1 MWIRFLP
8 YIAAASIAIG
18 GAYFIYNAGYESGEN
33 AATLKYNARIEAIE
47 KSMKVA
53 LNTAN
58 EEYDKR
64 VIDAENRARK
74 YWKSRQKI
82 EIVTQEIEKE
92 VIKYVKSETAND
104 NSCELDADFLRIWN
118 AANSNDSRIKTDKSG
133 VGVVNLLPK
142 TTTY

>member
-18 GAYFIYNAGYESGEN
+18 GAYLIYNSGYENGEN
-33 AATLKYNARIEAIE
+33 AATLECNERIESIE
-47 KSMKVA
+47 ESMKTA
-53 LNTAN
+53 LNAAN
-58 EEYDKR
+58 EKYDKR
-64 VIDAENRARK
+64 VIDAENRARE

-92 VIKYVKSETAND
+92 VIKYVKSETDND

-118 AANSNDSRIKTDKSG
+118 AANNNDSRIKTDKS
-133 VGVVNLLPK
+133 
-142 TTTY
+142 

>member
-8 YIAAASIAIG
+8 YIVAASIAVG
-18 GAYFIYNAGYESGEN
+18 GAYLIYNTGYESGEN
-33 AATLKYNARIEAIE
+33 AATLKCSERIESIE
-47 KSMKVA
+47 KSMKAA
-53 LNTAN
+53 LNAAN
-58 EEYDKR
+58 DKYDKR
-64 VIDAENRARK
+64 VVDAENRARE

-118 AANSNDSRIKTDKSG
+118 TANSNDSRIEADKS
-133 VGVVNLLPK
+133 
-142 TTTY
+142 

>member
-8 YIAAASIAIG
+8 YIVAASIAVG
-18 GAYFIYNAGYESGEN
+18 GAYLIYDAGYESGGN
-33 AATLKYNARIEAIE
+33 AATLKCNARVESIEE
-47 KSMKVA
+47 SMKTA
-53 LNTAN
+53 LTAAN
-58 EEYDKR
+58 DKYDKR
-64 VIDAENRARK
+64 VIDAENRARE

-118 AANSNDSRIKTDKSG
+118 AANSNDSRIKTDKS
-133 VGVVNLLPK
+133 
-142 TTTY
+142 

>member
-18 GAYFIYNAGYESGEN
+18 VAYFIYNTGYKSGKDAAKLKCKERVES
-33 AATLKYNARIEAIE
+33 IE
-47 KSMKVA
+47 KSMKTA
-53 LNTAN
+53 LNAAN
-58 EEYDKR
+58 DKYDKR
-64 VIDAENRARK
+64 VIDAENRARE

-104 NSCELDADFLRIWN
+104 NSCELDADFLRLWN
-118 AANSNDSRIKTDKSG
+118 AANSNDSRIETDKSR
-133 VGVVNLLPK
+133 VGVVN
-142 TTTY
+142 

>member
-18 GAYFIYNAGYESGEN
+18 GTYLIYNTGYESGAN
-33 AATLKYNARIEAIE
+33 AAKLECRERINSIE
-47 KSMKVA
+47 KSMKDA

-58 EEYDKR
+58 EKYDQR
-64 VIDAENRARK
+64 VIDAEKRARE

-118 AANSNDSRIKTDKSG
+118 TANSNDSRIKTNKSG
-133 VGVVNLLPK
+133 A
-142 TTTY
+142 

>member
-18 GAYFIYNAGYESGEN
+18 GAYLIYNAGYESGEN
-33 AATLKYNARIEAIE
+33 AAKLECDARIELIE
-47 KSMKVA
+47 ESMKAA
-53 LNTAN
+53 LNAAN
-58 EEYDKR
+58 EKYDKR
-64 VIDAENRARK
+64 VIDAENRARE

-104 NSCELDADFLRIWN
+104 NYCDLDANFLRIWN
-118 AANSNDSRIKTDKSG
+118 SANSNDSRIEADKSG
-133 VGVVNLLPK
+133 IGVVNLLPK

>member
-8 YIAAASIAIG
+8 YIAAASITIG
-18 GAYFIYNAGYESGEN
+18 GAYLIYNAGYEIGEN
-33 AATLKYNARIEAIE
+33 AASLKCSERVESIEE
-47 KSMKVA
+47 SMKAA
-53 LNTAN
+53 LNAAN
-58 EEYDKR
+58 EKYDKR
-64 VIDAENRARK
+64 VIDAENRARE

-118 AANSNDSRIKTDKSG
+118 AANSNDSRIETDKSG
-133 VGVVNLLPK
+133 VGVANQLSK
-142 TTTY
+142 ATTY